1 VPKNAKKLRVR
12 QRKQDGSKRKIKKM
26 ATPASTNPMADFESA
41 CNDLV
46 QYRQRPLLVLYY
58 PGRSSMTEMDMS
70 EVYQTF
76 RNSGVTVETKVPALD
91 VLIDSYGGNPVAGYR
106 LAQLIRDMTHNAAF
120 MVAERAYSAATLLC
134 LAGNE
139 IRLGHYAGLS
149 PIDITLVTEP
159 SEGKREEVELATVD
173 GFIEFAKNA
182 RKAIEEQLR
191 KMDSTSDT
199 NVDSELL
206 VAMVRNVGALQVG
219 KFFRERNVTGF
230 YAKELLGTYMFS
242 NFPDRVERTDDL
254 VQNLLHGAPSHY
266 FHLDYHLCKNWKV
279 VIEEMCSQ
287 ESDLAKKVV
296 EELENLTTS
305 GVICQR
311 LSRKRRM
318 PFFGFYA
325 YTPASIPPTGVTIP

>member
-1 VPKNAKKLRVR
+1 
-12 QRKQDGSKRKIKKM
+12 M
-26 ATPASTNPMADFESA
+26 ATAASFNPMAAFEIA
-41 CNDLV
+41 CQNVV

-58 PGRSSMTEMDMS
+58 PSRASMTELDVG

-76 RNSGVTVETKVPALD
+76 RNGGVTIETRLPALD

-106 LAQLIRDMTHNAAF
+106 LAQLIRDMTSDATYL
-120 MVAERAYSAATLLC
+120 VAERAYSAATLLC
-134 LAGNE
+134 LSGNE
-139 IRLGHYAGLS
+139 IRSAHYAGLS

-173 GFIEFAKNA
+173 AFIEFAKNA

-191 KMDSTSDT
+191 KMDSNSET

-206 VAMVRNVGALQVG
+206 VAMVRTVGALQVG
-219 KFFRERNVTGF
+219 KFFRERNITGF
-230 YAKELLGTYMFS
+230 YAKELLGSYMFS

-254 VQNLLHGAPSHY
+254 AQNLLHGAPSHD
-266 FHLDYHLCKNWKV
+266 FHLDYHLCKNWKM
-279 VIEEMCSQ
+279 VIEEMGTE
-287 ESDLAKKVV
+287 ESDLAKRVV
-296 EELENLTTS
+296 AELESLTAS

-325 YTPASIPPTGVTIP
+325 YTAPTANPPGASTP

>member
-1 VPKNAKKLRVR
+1 MTSQVPV
-12 QRKQDGSKRKIKKM
+12 
-26 ATPASTNPMADFESA
+26 NPLADFETS
-41 CNDLV
+41 CQNLV
-46 QYRQRPLLVLYY
+46 QYRKRPLLVLYY
-58 PGRSSMTEMDMS
+58 PSGSSMTEMDMG

-76 RNSGVTVETKVPALD
+76 RSSGVTVESRLPGLD

-106 LAQLIRDMTHNAAF
+106 LAQLIRDMTLDAAF
-120 MVAERAYSAATLLC
+120 LVAERAYSAATLLC

-149 PIDITLVTEP
+149 PIDITLISEP

-182 RKAIEEQLR
+182 RKAIEDQLR
-191 KMDSTSDT
+191 KMDSDVGT

-206 VAMVRNVGALQVG
+206 VAMVRSVGALQVG

-242 NFPDRVERTDDL
+242 NFSDRIERTDDL

-279 VIEEMCSQ
+279 VIEEMCTQ

-296 EELENLTTS
+296 EEIENATAN
-305 GVICQR
+305 GVICQK

-318 PFFGFYA
+318 PFFGFYP
-325 YTPASIPPTGVTIP
+325 YTSTSTIGASTP